1 MTETAPSAPLRLL
14 VVDDHEVVRQGL
26 AALLARRERFHVV
39 GEAGSV
45 AQALEAARSCLPD
58 LVVMGARLPDG
69 SGIAACRAIR
79 AAHPATRVVILTG
92 YADPGALFG
101 SVLAGASGYLLKQSR
116 SRDLVAAL
124 EAVGRGESLFDPTLT
139 GQVRAHVRRTAEG
152 MPAEP
157 VAALTSQEQQILHC
171 IAAGKTNKQIA
182 AELSLPL
189 ATVKQG
195 VSSILA
201 KLRLQ
206 RRAQA
211 AAFAAGHQLP
221 GLQ

>member
-1 MTETAPSAPLRLL
+1 M
-14 VVDDHEVVRQGL
+14 
-26 AALLARRERFHVV
+26 
-39 GEAGSV
+39 
-45 AQALEAARSCLPD
+45 
-58 LVVMGARLPDG
+58 
-69 SGIAACRAIR
+69 
-79 AAHPATRVVILTG
+79 ILTG

-124 EAVGRGESLFDPTLT
+124 EAVGRGESLFDPSLT
-139 GQVRAHVRRTAEG
+139 EQVRAHVRRTVEG

-157 VAALTSQEQQILHC
+157 VVALTCQEQQILHC
-171 IAAGKTNKQIA
+171 IAAGKTNKRIA
-182 AELSLPL
+182 AELWLPL
-189 ATVKQG
+189 ATVKHG